1 MLVYR
6 LLAAFFKKI
15 KLRKAIEEI
24 VLILEI
30 SPNNNSEGIY
40 KKMIAYLIFACGSR
54 FSHLLYLGYG
64 EVLAKLFG
72 VNKLLLGRPPKS
84 GIL

>member
-40 KKMIAYLIFACGSR
+40 KKMIAYLTFAS
-54 FSHLLYLGYG
+54 
-64 EVLAKLFG
+64 A
-72 VNKLLLGRPPKS
+72 GRY
-84 GIL
+84 

>member
-15 KLRKAIEEI
+15 KLRRTIEEI

-30 SPNNNSEGIY
+30 SPNNNEVIY
-40 KKMIAYLIFACGSR
+40 KKMIAYLMWKKVFPFVVSWLRGGIT
-54 FSHLLYLGYG
+54 
-64 EVLAKLFG
+64 EVVWG
-72 VNKLLLGRPPKS
+72 
-84 GIL
+84 